1 LIEKRWGTGKGLKG
15 GYLKL
20 KKEREIKR
28 INNVHSYYLKKTAI
42 GKALR
47 VKYTLRASSL

>member
-1 LIEKRWGTGKGLKG
+1 MEIRWGRGKGLKG

-20 KKEREIKR
+20 KKERERKTV
-28 INNVHSYYLKKTAI
+28 NNVYSYYLKKTAI